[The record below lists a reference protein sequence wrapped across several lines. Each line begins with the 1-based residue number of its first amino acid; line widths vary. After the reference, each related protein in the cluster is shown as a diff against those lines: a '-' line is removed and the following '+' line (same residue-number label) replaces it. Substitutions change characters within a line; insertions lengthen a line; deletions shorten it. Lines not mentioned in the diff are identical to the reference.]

1 MGRLD
6 RSEIIFKIIAY
17 TLTTIFAIC
26 CIYPLIYAVSGAFS
40 GIDALNRGAVV
51 LLPKD
56 PNTAAF
62 AQVFKDKSFWAAYC
76 ITVFLTLYGTIYSMF
91 VSITG
96 AYALSKDKLIGKRTW
111 NFLLVFTMWFSA
123 GMIPQ
128 YLNYKELHVDNR
140 WGIVICLGMNA
151 FNMIL
156 LRNYFSTI
164 PKEIEEAAIVDGANE
179 FQILTKIYIPMS
191 KSSIAT
197 VTLFYALSR
206 WNGYFWASLLIKDT
220 KEWPLQV
227 YMRKQYD
234 DLSSDAN
241 ISTYHPDALLYAMIV
256 CSILP
261 IICVYPMLQKYFAKG
276 VNVGGVK
283 E

>member
-6 RSEIIFKIIAY
+6 KSELIFKIIAY
-17 TLTTIFAIC
+17 TLTTMFAIC
-26 CIYPLIYAVSGAFS
+26 CVYPLIYAVSGALS
-40 GIDALNRGAVV
+40 GIDALNNGKVILFPV
-51 LLPKD
+51 D
-56 PNTAAF
+56 TNMAAF
-62 AQVFKDKSFWAAYC
+62 DHVFRDTGFWTAYLYT
-76 ITVFLTLYGTIYSMF
+76 IFLTLYGTIYSMF

-128 YLNYKELHVDNR
+128 FLNYKALNVDNR

-179 FQILTKIYIPMS
+179 FQILTKIYMPMS

-206 WNGYFWASLLIKDT
+206 WNGYFWAKLLLEKPG
-220 KEWPLQV
+220 EWPLQV
-227 YMRKQYD
+227 YMRNQYD
-234 DLSSDAN
+234 NLNSGDA
-241 ISTYHPDALLYAMIV
+241 IGGYHPDAALYAMIV